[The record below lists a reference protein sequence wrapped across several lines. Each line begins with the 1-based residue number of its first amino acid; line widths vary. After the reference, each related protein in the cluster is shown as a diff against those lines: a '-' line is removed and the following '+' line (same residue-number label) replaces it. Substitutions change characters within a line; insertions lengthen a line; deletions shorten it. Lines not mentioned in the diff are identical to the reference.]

1 MNDFAAILGGTLRAN
16 PAYELVLFDRLG
28 EGERKLLADLR
39 REPGFYGVLR
49 PRLEHAGAP
58 AGSLSIKAVD
68 CDTALLLYTLR
79 EPAPLPAYVE
89 ERFGHETGRAIAQLV
104 ADGVLEVA
112 QGEAFVSGAAALHL
126 VVSGGASVTGE
137 RPREGGRIAEISR
150 DALRYAEALPID
162 EALALSGRLYGYN
175 RRPLNSRWKRLL
187 PDAAAVPGFLGFAP
201 GGAAAALLSRRWTA
215 LAPSPAWLSWKAKEG
230 AGGQLPSSGPMF
242 KLYVSPDPEHLAD
255 GGFAAIVAALTELRV
270 PQFKVG
276 ADAAGLLRADKIV
289 TYFPDFESLARAA
302 HGLAEA
308 LAGVPAQGVP
318 FTAEIGGDGLLS
330 WGADPPRGEGLPWE
344 GQSSWRVWLTHRLAR
359 ALLAARAG
367 AKGSGE
373 NGDHGNNG
381 NSGHGVPPWRFALER
396 LRLEGVDT
404 DTWTPGALLWKE
416 A

>member
-1 MNDFAAILGGTLRAN
+1 MNDFAAILRGTLRAN

-28 EGERKLLADLR
+28 DGERELLAKLR
-39 REPGFYGVLR
+39 GEPGFYGVLR
-49 PRLEHAGAP
+49 PRAGAP
-58 AGSLSIKAVD
+58 AGALSVKAVD
-68 CDTALLLYTLR
+68 RDTALLLYTLR
-79 EPAPLPAYVE
+79 EPGPLPAYVE
-89 ERFGHETGRAIAQLV
+89 ELLGHEAGRAVAQFV

-126 VVSGGASVTGE
+126 VADGGE

-162 EALALSGRLYGYN
+162 EALALSARLYGYN
-175 RRPLNSRWKRLL
+175 CRPLTPHWQRLL
-187 PDAAAVPGFLGFAP
+187 PDATAVPGFLGFAA
-201 GGAAAALLSRRWTA
+201 GGPAAALLSRHWAA
-215 LAPSPAWLSWKAKEG
+215 LGPSPAWLSWRAQG
-230 AGGQLPSSGPMF
+230 GTGRDAGRLPAAGPMY
-242 KLYVSPDPEHLAD
+242 KLYVSPEPEHLAD

-289 TYFPDFESLARAA
+289 AYFPDFESLARTA

-318 FTAEIGGDGLLS
+318 FTAEIGGGGLLS

-344 GQSSWRVWLTHRLAR
+344 GQSSWRLWLAHRLAR

-367 AKGSGE
+367 AGGGDSGQ
-373 NGDHGNNG
+373 G
-381 NSGHGVPPWRFALER
+381 GHDVPPWRFALER